1 MTVAATTCA
10 MPVSEQSL
18 AGSTAL
24 VTGAGRGIGRV
35 LARALAA
42 AGAAVGLVARSGDQ
56 LAESVELIEE
66 VGGVAA
72 AAAAD
77 VTDGDALSAA
87 IDALR
92 RQLGPVDLLVNNAG
106 ICGPVG
112 DAWDVDP
119 DAWWH
124 TIDVNL
130 RSVFLCSRLVLPD
143 MLARRGGRIVN
154 MTSRAGVYRW
164 PQVSAY
170 SVSKAAVVKFTENLA
185 LETRRGGVSVF
196 SVHPGMTPIG
206 LSEAALA
213 DNAPPG
219 SPEAKMHAWIRQ
231 ELADGRGADP
241 SWAAEL
247 VVRLAAGHA
256 DELSGRHLSVH
267 DDLDTLLAGI
277 DDVQRHDLYQLRV
290 GEL

>member
-1 MTVAATTCA
+1 M
-10 MPVSEQSL
+10 
-18 AGSTAL
+18 
-24 VTGAGRGIGRV
+24 
-35 LARALAA
+35 
-42 AGAAVGLVARSGDQ
+42 
-56 LAESVELIEE
+56 
-66 VGGVAA
+66 AA
-72 AAAAD
+72 AATAD
-77 VTDGDALSAA
+77 VTDGDALTAA
-87 IDALR
+87 IEQLR

-119 DAWWH
+119 EAWWR

-143 MLARRGGRIVN
+143 MVARRSGRIVN
-154 MTSRAGVYRW
+154 ITSRAGVYRW

-185 LETRRGGVSVF
+185 LETRRAGVSVF
-196 SVHPGMTPIG
+196 SVHPGITPIG

-213 DNAPPG
+213 NSAPPG
-219 SPEAKMHAWIRQ
+219 SREAKVHAWIRQ
-231 ELADGRGADP
+231 ELEDGRGADP

-247 VVRLAAGHA
+247 VLRLAAGHA
-256 DELSGRHLSVH
+256 DELSGRHLCVD

-277 DDVQRHDLYQLRV
+277 DEVQRQDLYHLRV